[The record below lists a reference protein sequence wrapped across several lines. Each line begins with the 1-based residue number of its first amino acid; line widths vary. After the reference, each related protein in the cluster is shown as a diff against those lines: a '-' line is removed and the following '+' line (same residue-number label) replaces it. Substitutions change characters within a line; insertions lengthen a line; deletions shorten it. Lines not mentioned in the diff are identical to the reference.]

1 MTTNNKLSAMN
12 NSTIDI
18 LVVDDHTMVRDGLVS
33 ILNQLKDIRVVG
45 SCASGEEAIS
55 LARTSNPH
63 IIIMDVVLKGM
74 TGIEATRWI
83 KEQDTSI
90 KIILISG
97 EVKKEFVAAGIRSGI
112 DGFLPKD
119 ASSDLLLLAINTV
132 KAGGKYFTEAITT
145 LIFEDFYSKE
155 KTGKKRERKITEG
168 LTKRESEVLELVAQ
182 GIGNRDIGER
192 LFISVKTVETHKGH
206 ILDKLGLKNTSEL
219 IRYAIKNN
227 IISID

>member
-1 MTTNNKLSAMN
+1 MN
-12 NSTIDI
+12 NNTIDV
-18 LVVDDHTMVRDGLVS
+18 LVVDDHTLVRDGLIS
-33 ILNQLKDIRVVG
+33 ILNQFKDIRVIG

-55 LARTSNPH
+55 LARTGNPH
-63 IIIMDVVLKGM
+63 IILMDVVLKGM

-83 KEQDTSI
+83 KEQDASV

-119 ASSDLLLLAINTV
+119 ASSELLLLAINTV
-132 KAGGKYFTEAITT
+132 KSGGKYFTEAITT

-155 KTGKKRERKITEG
+155 KTGKKREHKITEG

>member
-1 MTTNNKLSAMN
+1 MN
-12 NSTIDI
+12 NSIDI
-18 LVVDDHTMVRDGLVS
+18 VVVDDHTMVRDGLTS
-33 ILNQLKDIRVVG
+33 LLNQLKDIRVVG
-45 SCASGEEAIS
+45 SCSSGEEAIS
-55 LARTSNPH
+55 LVRMHNPQ

-83 KEQDTSI
+83 KEQDSTI

-119 ASSDLLLLAINTV
+119 ASSDLLLSAINTV
-132 KAGGKYFTEAITT
+132 KSGGKYFTEAITT
-145 LIFEDFYSKE
+145 LIFEDFYSNE
-155 KTGKKRERKITEG
+155 KSGKKRERKITEG
-168 LTKRESEVLELVAQ
+168 LTKRESEILELVAQ
-182 GIGNRDIGER
+182 GISNKEIGER

-219 IRYAIKNN
+219 IRYAIKKG

>member
-1 MTTNNKLSAMN
+1 MN

-63 IIIMDVVLKGM
+63 IIMDVVLKGM

-132 KAGGKYFTEAITT
+132 KSGGKYFTEAITT

>member
-1 MTTNNKLSAMN
+1 MN

-132 KAGGKYFTEAITT
+132 KSGGKYFTEAITT